1 MKELLVSRKFWAAMI
16 GLILIVVSA
25 WLPGFPG
32 MENLL
37 TDAVMLVC
45 AYILG
50 TAAEG
55 IRPPTT
61 GIVMSLLRSRK
72 FWAAL
77 AGVVTLVMR
86 AVLPGFPLDD
96 GQLTAVI
103 LTIAAYIFGTGTQDG
118 MTHLTARLN
127 GNFSAA
133 AAG

>member
-1 MKELLVSRKFWAAMI
+1 MKDLLVSRKFWAAVI
-16 GLILIVVSA
+16 GLVLIVVTA

-32 MENLL
+32 LENLL
-37 TDAVMLVC
+37 TDAALLVS

-55 IRPPTT
+55 NRLPST
-61 GIVMSLLRSRK
+61 GVVIGLLRSRK

-77 AGVVTLVMR
+77 VGVVTLVLR
-86 AVLPGFPLDD
+86 AVVPGFPLDD

-118 MTHLTARLN
+118 LAILTARLN
-127 GNFSAA
+127 GNGSAA
-133 AAG
+133 ATG